1 MTEPNI
7 TESVVAQPTD
17 NSQPVV
23 EQVESSKQPE
33 APVEEVKSVETT
45 KEEDDPK
52 FAARFAALSRKEREL
67 LQKEQS
73 IKQSQREYQAYQKA
87 VQDAKNNPVAY
98 LQAAG
103 LTLEEAI
110 QKIINEGKEPTPEEV
125 LKKDVDSIKAEV
137 EAYKKAAQEHQ
148 ARQQEQR
155 RQAEEQSILGNIKN
169 FVESNPEKYELI
181 MAYNAIPDVWEVIK
195 RTYLETGGKVHLTEE
210 QAAEAVEN
218 DLLEQA
224 REEAKRVAN
233 LKKLQTESNQ
243 VKVSNPKEVSKVSQ
257 TLTNQTATTPASPP
271 KRLSREDSIKEA
283 AKLLKWKE

>member
-33 APVEEVKSVETT
+33 TPVEEVKPVET

-148 ARQQEQR
+148 ARQMEQR
-155 RQAEEQSILGNIKN
+155 KQAEEASILNNLKTY
-169 FVESNPEKYELI
+169 VESNPEKYELI